1 VNTSIL
7 RSALQLAGLAG
18 LALLSEPLSGLAD
31 TAAAGYLGVSE
42 QSALALG
49 SGVVTTTTWLLTP
62 LMFAQT
68 TQIAGFRVAGDH
80 ARVQSTVRIAVILAA
95 VWGLVL
101 ACAVTM
107 FALTAVGDGDARA
120 YLLVRAAGLPVS
132 AVVLAGYGALRG
144 AGHVSDVTALALGGA
159 VIHVGIVVVSVAM
172 DLGTVGIGAASGLA
186 QLAVTVVGLRLLV
199 RRRLWPRRVTPS
211 CSGPDS
217 WQTSLVAAGLL
228 AVRSVLLGGATLA
241 MTAGAVQSSAVDAAA
256 HLVVYQVWLLVVLA
270 VEGWKSA
277 AQILVSS
284 SRSDTERAAVEK
296 TVLAGSAV
304 LGSASAAAVFAIGPL
319 ATQMLSASEEVESA
333 ARTIWWLS
341 AFSFVVGAVA
351 FTRDGVEFGR
361 GAFGVNLIRI
371 GLGTGVTVVGAGTT
385 WLTGDLR
392 WMWFGMTIGLL
403 VRAVWP
409 YRSYGRKRHVR
420 TISGSRNPTT
430 SALGFRSVS
439 ATSSIPP
446 PVRRSRTRPD
456 LDVGDPATTVHRSGG
471 RP

>member
-1 VNTSIL
+1 MNTAIL

-68 TQIAGFRVAGDH
+68 TQIAGFRVAGDR
-80 ARVQSTVRIAVILAA
+80 AGLQAAVRRSAALAA

-101 ACAVTM
+101 ACGVTL
-107 FALTAVGDGDARA
+107 FALSTVTEGDARA

-144 AGHVSDVTALALGGA
+144 AGRVSDVTGLALGGA
-159 VIHVGIVVVSVAM
+159 VIHVGIVLAATSSN
-172 DLGTVGIGAASGLA
+172 LGIIGIGTASGLS
-186 QLAVTVVGLRLLV
+186 QSTVALVGLWVLK
-199 RRRLWPRRVTPS
+199 RRDLWSWRKTPS
-211 CSGPDS
+211 HSGVDNWRAS
-217 WQTSLVAAGLL
+217 VAAAGLL
-228 AVRSVLLGGATLA
+228 AVRSAMLGGATLA
-241 MTAGAVQSSAVDAAA
+241 LTAAAVRSSDVNAAA

-284 SRSDTERAAVEK
+284 SRSDTERAAVER

-319 ATQMLSASEEVESA
+319 AVQMLSASEEVESA

-341 AFSFVVGAVA
+341 ALSFVVGAVA

-361 GAFGVNLIRI
+361 GAFRVNLIRI

-392 WMWFGMTIGLL
+392 WMWIGMTLGML

-409 YRSYGRKRHVR
+409 YRSYGREGHVR
-420 TISGSRNPTT
+420 AISGSRNPTT
-430 SALGFRSVS
+430 SALGSRSVS
-439 ATSSIPP
+439 ATSSVLP

-456 LDVGDPATTVHRSGG
+456 LDVGDPATTFHRSGG